1 MVLGSMGMETQAAD
15 LNKVNAVLA
24 NSDLTFPLLA
34 GQRVSGT
41 FYIPVNVGAIAA
53 GIKWRLNVSS
63 APTYYVCGFCNN
75 RQVTDT
81 VWQWAITAQVDM
93 TDPAPSLGLNYIT
106 GNFNIVANAAATVT
120 LQFAQVVVNALA
132 TVMQQGAFVQ
142 YVYH

>member
-15 LNKVNAVLA
+15 LTKVNAVLA

-75 RQVTDT
+75 RPVTDT
-81 VWQWAITAQVDM
+81 VWQWVLNAQADM
-93 TDPAPSLGLNYIT
+93 SDPAPSLGLNYIT

-120 LQFAQVVVNALA
+120 LQFAQQVLNALA